1 MNYELEEYIQSYSKD
16 TIKAIE
22 LLEKEELDSLES
34 IIDSREKV
42 IHCIEALD
50 YTKEDFAIICNKFKI
65 VQLQEKL
72 SNIMIEKGQG
82 YKEEIGRIRSKKDIN
97 KSYTKEFSVDSIY
110 FNKNV

>member
-1 MNYELEEYIQSYSKD
+1 MTYELEKYIQSYSKD

-34 IIDSREKV
+34 ILDIRENI

-50 YTKEDFAIICNKFKI
+50 YTKEDFVIICNKFKI
-65 VQLQEKL
+65 MQLQEKL
-72 SNIMIEKGQG
+72 SNIMKEKRKI
-82 YKEEIGRIRSKKDIN
+82 YKEEIGKIRSKKDVN

-110 FNKNV
+110 FNKKV